1 MIHIIFFFAFIMYL
15 IVGMV
20 VILIASLAL
29 LPTLASIPLL
39 FNRLTG
45 RWKWLLI
52 ATTPIIYMLCFSSML
67 FIVSPPKYRYEIFGL
82 VGDMI
87 KRQALGIIDYF
98 LPLSTKYV

>member
-15 IVGMV
+15 IIGMV
-20 VILIASLAL
+20 IILIASLAL

-45 RWKWLLI
+45 RWKLLML
-52 ATTPIIYMLCFSSML
+52 ATTPIIYVLSFSSML
-67 FIVSPPKYRYEIFGL
+67 YIVSPPEYRYEIFGL

-87 KRQALGIIDYF
+87 KRQALGIIEYF
-98 LPLSTKYV
+98 IPLSTNYV